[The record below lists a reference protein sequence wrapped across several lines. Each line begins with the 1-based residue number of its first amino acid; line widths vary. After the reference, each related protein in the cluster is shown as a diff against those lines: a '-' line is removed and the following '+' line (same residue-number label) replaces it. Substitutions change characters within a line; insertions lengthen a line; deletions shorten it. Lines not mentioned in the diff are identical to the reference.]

1 MYSTELVEPPEGNF
15 IFPLYEA
22 SVAKLNLFQLSVKL
36 PSIAEREAL
45 PLEGPAPPP
54 VARKRK
60 TYVTLERAIKYGKT
74 IGCKVCDRIAEG
86 VPHSDACQERFRTL
100 LQEDRMAKEASARG
114 ISVPGTPAPDT
125 PVGAPR
131 TPAMPSVEQDVSR
144 TCAPHPQ
151 NSLEVKAFFASCHAA
166 PGEQD
171 HGRSSDDS
179 NPRDFGEYD
188 DLKSAWKMNHVRPRK
203 RLYAPVGKDCPF
215 SADEIGPQRVTEWKF
230 KGVVSVYKDNW
241 QVHPHQRISSK
252 SWIGTTWFFPNK
264 KVDYDHAKV

>member
-1 MYSTELVEPPEGNF
+1 M
-15 IFPLYEA
+15 
-22 SVAKLNLFQLSVKL
+22 

-45 PLEGPAPPP
+45 PFEGPAPPP
-54 VARKRK
+54 AVRNRK
-60 TYVTLERAIKYGKT
+60 TYVTLERAIKYGKA
-74 IGCKVCDRIAEG
+74 IGCKGCDRIAEG
-86 VPHSDACQERFRTL
+86 IPHSDACHERFRTL

-114 ISVPGTPAPDT
+114 SSVPDTPAPDT

-131 TPAMPSVEQDVSR
+131 TPAMPSLEQDVSR

-151 NSLEVKAFFASCHAA
+151 NSMEVEAFFASCHAA

-179 NPRDFGEYD
+179 NPGDFWEYN

-215 SADEIGPQRVTEWKF
+215 SVLMKS
-230 KGVVSVYKDNW
+230 VHNVSQN
-241 QVHPHQRISSK
+241 
-252 SWIGTTWFFPNK
+252 GN
-264 KVDYDHAKV
+264 AKVLFRFIKIIGKYIHTKGFLLKVGLGRHGFSQIKG